1 MNWSDTDVL
10 LTFFVILNPKS
21 SMAVADCSNAEAEG
35 GEVRMLTNGEKAII
49 SLGKWNG

>member
-1 MNWSDTDVL
+1 ML
-10 LTFFVILNPKS
+10 LTFFVILNPKP
-21 SMAVADCSNAEAEG
+21 SMVAADCSNGEAEG